1 MTVEEKNVELPQT
14 AFPDVI
20 GNGYGKTQ
28 RQTSAQT

>member
-14 AFPDVI
+14 AFPDVT
-20 GNGYGKTQ
+20 GSDYGKAQ